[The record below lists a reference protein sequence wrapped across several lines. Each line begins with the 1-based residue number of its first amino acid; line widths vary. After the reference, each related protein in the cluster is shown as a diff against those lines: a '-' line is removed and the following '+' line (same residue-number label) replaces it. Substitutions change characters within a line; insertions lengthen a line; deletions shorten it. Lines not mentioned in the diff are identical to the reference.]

1 MRCHW
6 GGGSASLLRRLLPS
20 VNAYAWQPAACCTV
34 CRIMPPPSPRPA
46 HLPPACS
53 PARPAA
59 CADAVSGF
67 DPALLLSPLPDFP
80 PLGCDTPE
88 SPDSFASGSDE
99 LVSWQWVLPARLRAC
114 GVSPHSGVTR
124 VHGGAV
130 HGWMAV
136 AVADPGVL
144 LGKRTGARLLPC
156 KPWLATCTC

>member
-1 MRCHW
+1 
-6 GGGSASLLRRLLPS
+6 
-20 VNAYAWQPAACCTV
+20 
-34 CRIMPPPSPRPA
+34 MPPPSPRPA
-46 HLPPACS
+46 HLPPVCS

-99 LVSWQWVLPARLRAC
+99 LVSWQWVLPARLRRVAAQR
-114 GVSPHSGVTR
+114 GHSRPRGSR
-124 VHGGAV
+124 S
-130 HGWMAV
+130 WMAV
-136 AVADPGVL
+136 AVADRGVL

-156 KPWLATCTC
+156 KPWLATCTF